1 MCALKIREGKYMLDT
16 SFAQQLL
23 MSDAVRDSQIM
34 KSAFSTISKVSNAQ
48 KNKANNLKNLTTANN
63 FGKLAYAVEGD
74 AKYKKE
80 LDTNN
85 DRIVTYNE
93 YVKHITESRLSQY
106 NLTENGKKS
115 VVYSLEE
122 DSQTGLLK
130 FSITDMNKAQA
141 SYLSNYVQLPL
152 SLIEQEA

>member
-1 MCALKIREGKYMLDT
+1 MTDI
-16 SFAQQLL
+16 SFAQQLM
-23 MSDAVRDSQIM
+23 MSNWEINSQIM
-34 KSAFSTISKVSNAQ
+34 QGTFGTISNISNSQ
-48 KNKANNLKNLTTANN
+48 NKNTTNNISN
-63 FGKLAYAVEGD
+63 FTVTNSLGKLAYAVEGD

-85 DRIVTYNE
+85 DKIVTYNE